1 MSTLLAILL
10 VPAAPSASGWRIII
24 IGCGHTSPGIDRALR
39 GAEQLGAIAYAG
51 DLAAGRFSPKSCR
64 LAAREADFLG
74 K

>member
-10 VPAAPSASGWRIII
+10 VSAPPSASVWRIII
-24 IGCGHTSPGIDRALR
+24 IGASIPGIDRALR

-51 DLAAGRFSPKSCR
+51 DPAAGRFSPKSCR